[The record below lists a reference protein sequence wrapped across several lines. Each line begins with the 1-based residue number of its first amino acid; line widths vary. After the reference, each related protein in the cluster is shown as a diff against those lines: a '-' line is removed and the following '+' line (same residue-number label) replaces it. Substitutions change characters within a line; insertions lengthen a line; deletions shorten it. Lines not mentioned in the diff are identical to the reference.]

1 MRYDQR
7 YDQRYPSIPHVVRSA
22 AERFGDEPAIN
33 DGDRRYGF
41 GELANEMV
49 EAVRA
54 TIALGVEPGDRVGLC
69 APNSAE
75 WIIAA
80 LGILGAGGVIVPLN
94 TRFKSGELSYI
105 LRKSGAR
112 ALLASSF
119 LDNDYIA
126 DLQKADPGLPA
137 LGRTVSILG
146 PAGAAGL
153 SWAEF
158 LEGGEVVTRARAE
171 ASIDRLTPDTVSDV
185 MFTSGTTGHP
195 KGVVLTHGQSLRA
208 YGWMGQEYT
217 FAPSDSFLI
226 IPPFFHCFGYKAG
239 WLASFIHGVTVIP
252 MRVFDAGEALEVISR
267 ERISILLGPPTI
279 FSDLLNHPQ
288 RAEFDL
294 SSLRVSMTG
303 GTTIPESLVHAM
315 KRELS
320 FDIVLSAYGLTE
332 ASALVTT
339 TRIEDSAQTVAA
351 TSGRAIPDVE
361 VRIVDELGADVAPT
375 QPGEI
380 LVRGYTVTRG
390 YWDEPEATA
399 SAIDDAG
406 WLHTGDVGAL
416 DTAGNLSIVD
426 RKKEMYIVGGFNAYP
441 AEIEK
446 ILLGYAPVQQVAVI
460 GVPDERLGE
469 VGCAF
474 VVLAPEHRGTTEDEV
489 IAWART
495 QMANFKVPRHVRFVE
510 RLPRNASQKIL
521 KDELRAQVNA
531 R

>member
-7 YDQRYPSIPHVVRSA
+7 YASIPHVVRSA
-22 AERFGDEPAIN
+22 AERFGDETAII
-33 DGDRRYGF
+33 DGNRRYGF
-41 GELANEMV
+41 EELADQMLD
-49 EAVRA
+49 AVRA

-75 WIIAA
+75 WILAA

-105 LRKSGAR
+105 LRKSGAK

-126 DLQKADPGLPA
+126 DLQTADPDLPA
-137 LGRTVSILG
+137 LRRTVSILG
-146 PAGAAGL
+146 PVGASAGL
-153 SWAEF
+153 SWEEF
-158 LEGGEVVTRARAE
+158 LKGGGVVSRAQANR
-171 ASIDRLTPDTVSDV
+171 SIDRLAPDSVSDV

-208 YGWMGQEYT
+208 YGWMAEEYT
-217 FAPSDSFLI
+217 FGASDSFLI

-267 ERISILLGPPTI
+267 ERVSILLGPPTI

-303 GTTIPESLVHAM
+303 GTTIPEPLVHAM
-315 KRELS
+315 KRGLT

-339 TRIEDSAQTVAA
+339 THIGDSEQTVAA

-361 VRIVDELGADVAPT
+361 VRIVDGFGADVPANS
-375 QPGEI
+375 PGEI

-399 SAIDDAG
+399 SAIDGDG

-416 DTAGNLSIVD
+416 DEAGNLSIVD

-446 ILLGYAPVQQVAVI
+446 ILLDFAPVQQVAVI
-460 GVPDERLGE
+460 GVPDKRLGE

-489 IAWART
+489 IEWARIH
-495 QMANFKVPRHVRFVE
+495 MANFKVPRHVRFVE

-521 KDELRAQVNA
+521 KDELRAQINV

>member
-1 MRYDQR
+1 MR

-22 AERFGDEPAIN
+22 AERFGDEPAII

-41 GELANEMV
+41 DELAEQMIQ
-49 EAVRA
+49 AVRA

-105 LRKSGAR
+105 LRKSGAK

-126 DLQKADPGLPA
+126 DLQKTDPDLPA
-137 LGRTVSILG
+137 LRRTVSILG
-146 PAGAAGL
+146 PVGAAGL
-153 SWAEF
+153 SWEEF
-158 LEGGEVVTRARAE
+158 LRGGEAVSRAKAE
-171 ASIDRLTPDTVSDV
+171 ESIDQLTPSDISDV
-185 MFTSGTTGHP
+185 MFTSGTTGNP

-208 YGWMGQEYT
+208 YGWMAEEYT
-217 FAPSDSFLI
+217 FGPSDSFLI

-252 MRVFDAGEALEVISR
+252 MRVFDAGKALEIIGR
-267 ERISILLGPPTI
+267 ERVSILLGPPTI
-279 FSDLLNHPQ
+279 FADLLNHPR
-288 RAEFDL
+288 RAEYDL

-303 GTTIPESLVHAM
+303 GTTIPEPLVHAM

-332 ASALVTT
+332 ASALVTS
-339 TRIEDSAQTVAA
+339 TRIGDSEQTVAA
-351 TSGRAIPDVE
+351 TSGRSIPDVE
-361 VRIVDELGADVAPT
+361 VRIVDELGADVPAER
-375 QPGEI
+375 PGEI

-399 SAIDDAG
+399 SAIDEAG
-406 WLHTGDVGAL
+406 WLHTGDVGQL
-416 DTAGNLSIVD
+416 DAAGNLAIVD

-446 ILLGYAPVQQVAVI
+446 ILLGFAPVQQVAVI

-474 VVLAPEHRGTTEDEV
+474 VVLAPDHGATEDEV
-489 IAWART
+489 VEWARVH
-495 QMANFKVPRHVRFVE
+495 MANFKVPRHVRFVD

-521 KDELRAQVNA
+521 KDELRAQINV

>member
-7 YDQRYPSIPHVVRSA
+7 YASIPHVVRSA
-22 AERFGDEPAIN
+22 AERFGDETAII
-33 DGDRRYGF
+33 DGNRRYGF
-41 GELANEMV
+41 EELADQMLD
-49 EAVRA
+49 AVRA

-75 WIIAA
+75 WILAA

-105 LRKSGAR
+105 LRKSGAK

-126 DLQKADPGLPA
+126 DLQTADPDLPA
-137 LGRTVSILG
+137 LRRTVSILG
-146 PAGAAGL
+146 PVGASAGL
-153 SWAEF
+153 SWEEF
-158 LEGGEVVTRARAE
+158 LKGGGVVSRAQANR
-171 ASIDRLTPDTVSDV
+171 SIDRLAPDSVSDV

-208 YGWMGQEYT
+208 YGWMAEEYT
-217 FAPSDSFLI
+217 FGASDSFLI

-267 ERISILLGPPTI
+267 ERVSILLGPPTI

-303 GTTIPESLVHAM
+303 GTTIPEPLVHAM
-315 KRELS
+315 KRELT

-339 TRIEDSAQTVAA
+339 THIGDSEQTVAA

-361 VRIVDELGADVAPT
+361 VRIVDGFGADVPANS
-375 QPGEI
+375 PGEI

-399 SAIDDAG
+399 SAIDGDG

-416 DTAGNLSIVD
+416 DEAGNLSIVD

-446 ILLGYAPVQQVAVI
+446 ILLDFAPVQQVAVI

-474 VVLAPEHRGTTEDEV
+474 VVLAPEHLGTTVDEV
-489 IAWART
+489 VEWARIH
-495 QMANFKVPRHVRFVE
+495 MANFKVPRHVRFVE

-521 KDELRAQVNA
+521 KDELRAQINV